1 MLESKHSLPIL
12 LVGQGLAGTILAHTL
27 DQASVPFF
35 MVDAPKTF
43 FTSSY
48 AAGGI
53 FNPVTGR
60 KLEKTWLVEELFGYL
75 FPFYASLEKTLD
87 CSFFH
92 PMPLFRPYANEEMKS
107 WLLERKEAIH
117 NEYLCWED
125 KGVWVEKAGWLD
137 VESLLTYS
145 KRYFQSKKL
154 IKEIAINPSI
164 DLTIFDDE
172 VHFQGQAYAC
182 VVFCEG
188 YHAQQHNPFF
198 GHLNFLPAKGELM
211 KIRSQEPSSDYIL
224 NKNGFLLPLGNHEFK
239 VGATYRW
246 DDFSNQA
253 STSAQLD
260 LRAKLKTFGIN
271 EYQEIEMSAGVR
283 PATQDRR
290 PLVGFH
296 PHLPLAIFNGFG
308 SKGVSLSPYFA
319 QQWLAEWKG
328 EGQINSEASIRR
340 FYHLFST

>member
-1 MLESKHSLPIL
+1 MLKNKHSLPVLII
-12 LVGQGLAGTILAHTL
+12 GQGLAGTILAHTL
-27 DQASVPFF
+27 DQAGVPFYL
-35 MVDAPKTF
+35 VDAPKTF

-60 KLEKTWLVEELFGYL
+60 KLEKSWLVDELFSYL
-75 FPFYASLEKTLD
+75 FPFYTALEKTLSS
-87 CSFFH
+87 SFFH

-107 WLLERKEAIH
+107 WLLERKEGID
-117 NEYLCWED
+117 NEYLRWTDE
-125 KGVWVEKAGWLD
+125 GVWVEKAGWLD
-137 VESLLTYS
+137 VDSLLRCS
-145 KRYFQSKKL
+145 KSYFQTKN
-154 IKEIAINPSI
+154 IYQEIAIYPAT
-164 DLTIFDDE
+164 DLKISGD
-172 VHFQGQAYAC
+172 VIYFQKQTYAC
-182 VVFCEG
+182 VIFCEG
-188 YHAQQHNPFF
+188 YHAQQNNPFF

-211 KIRSQEPSSDYIL
+211 KISSLEPSQEYIL

-246 DDFSNQA
+246 DDFSNQP
-253 STSAQLD
+253 SISAQLD
-260 LRAKLKTFGIN
+260 LRNKLKSLGLN
-271 EYQEIEMSAGVR
+271 SYEEIEMSTGVR

-319 QQWLAEWKG
+319 HQWLAEWKA

>member
-1 MLESKHSLPIL
+1 MIKNKHSLPVLI
-12 LVGQGLAGTILAHTL
+12 VGQGLAGTILAHTL
-27 DQASVPFF
+27 DQADVTFHIL
-35 MVDAPKTF
+35 DAPKNY
-43 FTSSY
+43 FTSSF

-60 KLEKTWLVEELFGYL
+60 KLEKSWLVDELFSYL
-75 FPFYASLEKTLD
+75 FSFYTQLEKSLSG
-87 CSFFH
+87 SFFH
-92 PMPLFRPYANEEMKS
+92 PIPLFRPFANEEMKS
-107 WLLERKEAIH
+107 WLLERKESID
-117 NEYLCWED
+117 NEYLRWTDE
-125 KGVWVEKAGWLD
+125 GVWIEKAGWLD
-137 VESLLTYS
+137 VENVLNCS
-145 KRYFQSKKL
+145 KQYFQSKN
-154 IKEIAINPSI
+154 IRQEIALNPSS
-164 DLTIFDDE
+164 DLEILRE
-172 VHFQGQAYAC
+172 KILFQGQAYAC
-182 VVFCEG
+182 VIFCEG
-188 YHAQQHNPFF
+188 FHAQQHNPYF

-211 KIRSQEPSSDYIL
+211 KIKSNDASQEYIL

-246 DDFSNQA
+246 DDFSNQP
-253 STSAQLD
+253 STLAYLD
-260 LRAKLKTFGIN
+260 LKNKLKSFGVDSY
-271 EYQEIEMSAGVR
+271 EEIEMSTGVR

>member
-1 MLESKHSLPIL
+1 MPINKHTLPVLI
-12 LVGQGLAGTILAHTL
+12 VGQGLAGTILAHTL
-27 DQASVPFF
+27 DQANVAFNI
-35 MVDAPKTF
+35 VDAPNTY

-60 KLEKTWLVEELFGYL
+60 KLEKSWLVDELFSYL
-75 FPFYASLEKTLD
+75 FPFYRTLEKTLD
-87 CSFFH
+87 ISFFH
-92 PMPLFRPYANEEMKS
+92 PTPLFRPFANEEMKG
-107 WLLERKEAIH
+107 WLLDRKGAIH
-117 NEYLCWED
+117 NEYLRWEEE
-125 KGVWVEKAGWLD
+125 GVWIKNAGWLD
-137 VESLLTYS
+137 VECLLKSS
-145 KRYFQSKKL
+145 KQYFQSKNL
-154 IKEIAINPSI
+154 IKEIVINPNI
-164 DLTIFDDE
+164 DLTISGDE

-182 VVFCEG
+182 VIFCEG
-188 YHAQQHNPFF
+188 FHAQKHNPFF

-211 KIRSQEPSSDYIL
+211 KIKSEEPSQEYIL
-224 NKNGFLLPLGNHEFK
+224 NKNGFLLPLGNDVFK

-246 DDFSNQA
+246 DDFSNQP
-253 STSAQLD
+253 SFSATLD
-260 LRAKLKTFGIN
+260 LRNKLTSLGVN
-271 EYQEIEMSAGVR
+271 SYEEVEMSTGVR

-296 PHLPLAIFNGFG
+296 PQLPLAIFNGFG